1 MPPAKITIRDVSK
14 LAQVSITTVSNV
26 LNNTGNISEP
36 TRQRVLEAVKELGYV
51 PDQHAR
57 SLKRNRSNM
66 IELLFTHSEETMT
79 ASRYFRDI
87 TASICAV
94 ASGHGYNVIVSVL
107 SRKYPLQQQLKLIM
121 QSGLVAG
128 IILAGPSPEEVDV
141 FAKTVNDFPALV
153 ISSSGNHAQISYVD
167 VDNSAGM
174 FKAVHH
180 LVKLGHRR
188 IAYLAP
194 SEMDSHAYQRSQAYR
209 KAMTSNGL
217 EKEISFFTINLG
229 KEEELIT
236 GILEK
241 HVTAI
246 IAFDDMRALQLSSF
260 LMREGISIPGDIA
273 LIGFDDEDFAE
284 HMTPPLTTL
293 AQPFVEM
300 GKVAAE
306 HLIETIEKPGTL
318 SVHIVLPLTFITRAS
333 SGSQIVEFTQ

>member
-26 LNNTGNISEP
+26 LNNTGNISDP
-36 TRQRVLEAVKELGYV
+36 TRQRVLEAVKEVGYV

-107 SRKYPLQQQLKLIM
+107 SRKDPLQQQLNLIM
-121 QSGLVAG
+121 LSGLVAG

-141 FAKTVNDFPALV
+141 FAKSVNDFPALV

-217 EKEISFFTINLG
+217 EKEISFFRINLG
-229 KEEELIT
+229 KEGELIT
-236 GILEK
+236 GRLEK
-241 HVTAI
+241 QVQAI

-306 HLIETIEKPGTL
+306 HLIETMEKPGTL
-318 SVHIVLPLTFITRAS
+318 SVHIVLPLTFITRAT
-333 SGSQIVEFTQ
+333 SGSQ